1 MFEVA
6 EIPDP
11 VRHIAGEGAVKL
23 IDGYLDRG
31 HTPAD
36 KSEHLKLGAQGIFK
50 LRSGVTG
57 IRDGGGAS

>member
-23 IDGYLDRG
+23 IDGYLDR
-31 HTPAD
+31 
-36 KSEHLKLGAQGIFK
+36 
-50 LRSGVTG
+50 V
-57 IRDGGGAS
+57 